1 MMKIHFQ
8 IEYNTVWGENLS
20 VCLIFRDGTQQV
32 LAMDN
37 DGHGNWFT
45 DREFDDSLIR
55 GHIVRYYYMVRCQGR
70 PDRIEEGSLHCIPDM
85 DTGSLVLADRWK
97 EADGNEAE
105 QRSIIIPHVRLNG
118 RARWRG
124 AGTAVP
130 VFSLR
135 SRDSFG
141 IGELRDLELLAD
153 WASAT
158 GQSIIQTLPVNDTI
172 LTHTWKDSYP
182 YSANSS
188 FALNPMYI
196 RLKDI
201 GTPKDG
207 AFVREMERLRLE
219 LNALPQIDFERV
231 MEAKLRYLDVLY
243 GEFARKCFATSEYRN
258 FFEANREW
266 LEPYAIYC
274 HLRDIY
280 GTPDFSKWKEQR
292 FTADLVDRF
301 CKPGSRHFRDIQKH
315 YFIQFH
321 LHRQFCQVREYLHGR
336 GVLLKGDI
344 PIGVNRCSS
353 DAWIFPELFNMG
365 CQAGAPPD
373 DFAVDGQKWGMP
385 TYSWERMRKD
395 RYRWFTARFRK
406 MADYFD
412 AYRIDH
418 LLGFFRIWEVP
429 LKYGSGLMGRFNPA
443 LALTAKDI
451 RLMGFKGS
459 PRAFASAPEGT
470 PETNVLFL
478 EDTYRP
484 GTWHPRINAFDTD
497 MFKSLDTEQQDA
509 FRRIHDSFYYERN
522 DTFWEKCAMDK
533 LPALISATDMI
544 VCGEDLGMI
553 PQCVPGVMDRLR
565 ILSLEVQR
573 MPKAYGVSVADPR
586 SYPYLSVCTTS
597 THDMSVLRSWIEN
610 EMPVN
615 PVIPHLKADANLCA
629 SILQDHLTSNSMFA
643 IFPLQDWLSAD
654 EVLRSPDPD
663 GERINVPADPDNYWR
678 YRMHLT
684 LEELV
689 ASDRFTHT
697 VRDMIRSSG
706 R

>member
-1 MMKIHFQ
+1 MQIHFQ
-8 IEYNTVWGENLS
+8 IEYRTVWGENLFL
-20 VCLIFRDGTQQV
+20 CLDFENGRRQCLDMQ
-32 LAMDN
+32 N
-37 DGHGNWFT
+37 DGCGNWFT
-45 DREFDDSLIR
+45 DREFDDSLIC
-55 GHIVRYYYMVRCQGR
+55 GHRVQYRYMVRCQGR
-70 PDRIEEGSLHCIPDM
+70 QDRIEEGGFHTVPDICAA
-85 DTGSLVLADRWK
+85 SLVLADRWL
-97 EADGNEAE
+97 ESNGNRIE
-105 QRSIIIPHVRLNG
+105 QRSIAIPNVRLNG
-118 RARWRG
+118 RPQWRG

-130 VFSLR
+130 VFALR
-135 SRDSFG
+135 SNDDFG

-153 WASAT
+153 WAAES

-172 LTHTWKDSYP
+172 LTHTWRDSYP

-188 FALNPMYI
+188 FALNPIYI
-196 RLKDI
+196 RLQDI
-201 GTPKDG
+201 GTPRDSKF
-207 AFVREMERLRLE
+207 AEEMERLRLE

-231 MEAKLRYLDVLY
+231 MQAKLRYIDVL
-243 GEFARKCFATSEYRN
+243 FAEQAGKCFNTEEYRR

-274 HLRDIY
+274 CLRDRY
-280 GTPDFSKWKEQR
+280 GTPDFERWKEKR
-292 FTADLVDRF
+292 FGRDLIDSF
-301 CKPGSRHFRDIQKH
+301 CKPDTKRHRDMMKQ
-315 YFIQFH
+315 YFIQYH
-321 LHRQFCQVREYLHGR
+321 LHRQFSRVREYLHGK
-336 GVLLKGDI
+336 GILLKGDI
-344 PIGVNRCSS
+344 PIGVNRHSC
-353 DAWIFPELFNMG
+353 DAWMFPELFNMD

-385 TYSWERMRKD
+385 TYNWERMKKE
-395 RYRWFTARFRK
+395 RYRWFTMRFRK

-443 LALTAKDI
+443 LTLTAKDI

-497 MFKSLDTEQQDA
+497 MFKSLDTKQQEA

-522 DTFWEKCAMDK
+522 DTFWEKCAMEK

-629 SILQDHLTSNSMFA
+629 SILQDHLTSSSMFA
-643 IFPLQDWLSAD
+643 IFPLQDWLSTD
-654 EVLRSPDPD
+654 EDLRSPDPD
-663 GERINVPADPDNYWR
+663 SERINVPADPDNYWR